1 MGKLDG
7 KVAIITG
14 AAQGMG
20 EAHARRF
27 VTEGAKVALTD
38 LNEERGAQI
47 AAELGE
53 NVLFI
58 KHDVTSFSDW
68 KRVVNEVETHFGAP
82 VTVLVNN
89 AGIIGPVAPTIDLEE
104 EDYLKVVAVN
114 QHSQFY
120 GMKTVIPSMQKA
132 GGGTIV
138 NISSTAGMVSVVG
151 APNLAYVGS
160 KFASR
165 GMTKHVA
172 VQYGPD
178 NIRVNSVHP
187 GYIKTPMMA
196 AATDADGGGIADV
209 VPLRR
214 MAEPDE
220 VSKLV
225 LFLAS
230 DDSSYVNGMEHVI
243 DGGLTAS

>member
-20 EAHARRF
+20 KAHARRF
-27 VTEGAKVALTD
+27 ISEGAKVAITD
-38 LNEERGAQI
+38 LNVEGGQKLAD
-47 AAELGE
+47 ELGE
-53 NVLFI
+53 NALFI
-58 KHDVTSFSDW
+58 KHDVTSLADW
-68 KRVVNEVETHFGAP
+68 ARVLEEAESTLGT

-89 AGIIGPVAPTIDLEE
+89 AGIIGPVTPTVELAE

-114 QHSQFY
+114 QHSQYY

-132 GGGTIV
+132 GGGAIV
-138 NISSTAGMVSVVG
+138 NISSTAGMVSIVG

-196 AATDADGGGIADV
+196 AATDAEGGGISAQ

-214 MAEPDE
+214 MADPDE
-220 VSKLV
+220 VSSLV

-230 DDSSYVNGMEHVI
+230 EDSSYISGMEHVI

>member
-1 MGKLDG
+1 VIQKLTQQLSSGSALSESD
-7 KVAIITG
+7 VAD
-14 AAQGMG
+14 AVQ
-20 EAHARRF
+20 
-27 VTEGAKVALTD
+27 ALTD
-38 LNEERGAQI
+38 EGVPVEAKADFLTALATKGETVEEISAFARLLRDKSVRPQLDAATRGREI
-47 AAELGE
+47 L
-53 NVLFI
+53 
-58 KHDVTSFSDW
+58 DVVGTGGD
-68 KRVVNEVETHFGAP
+68 K
-82 VTVLVNN
+82 LK
-89 AGIIGPVAPTIDLEE
+89 TI
-104 EDYLKVVAVN
+104 
-114 QHSQFY
+114 
-120 GMKTVIPSMQKA
+120 
-132 GGGTIV
+132 
-138 NISSTAGMVSVVG
+138 NISSTAGMVSIVG

-209 VPLRR
+209 VPIRR

-230 DDSSYVNGMEHVI
+230 EDSSYVSGMEHVI

>member
-20 EAHARRF
+20 DTHARRF
-27 VTEGAKVALTD
+27 VSEGAKVVLTD
-38 LNEERGAQI
+38 VNDDQGKQL
-47 AAELGE
+47 AAELGD
-53 NVLFI
+53 NALFLH
-58 KHDVTSFSDW
+58 HDVTEPANW
-68 KRVVNEVETHFGAP
+68 RRVLQEAEQAYGK

-89 AGIIGPVAPTIDLEE
+89 AGILGPISSTAEFD
-104 EDYLKVVAVN
+104 EDEYLKVCAVN

-120 GMKTVIPSMQKA
+120 GMKTVIPSMQNA
-132 GGGTIV
+132 GGGAIV
-138 NISSTAGMVSVVG
+138 NISSTAGMVSIVG

-187 GYIKTPMMA
+187 GYIKTPMME
-196 AATDADGGGIADV
+196 AATDEDGGGIADQ

-214 MAEPDE
+214 MSDPEE
-220 VSKLV
+220 VSNLV
-225 LFLAS
+225 LFLAC
-230 DDSSYVNGMEHVI
+230 DDSSYISGMEHVI
-243 DGGLTAS
+243 DGGLTAQ